1 MGKNAKQAGM
11 AQGNACRVAACHACQ
26 ITSPDCHPFLLM
38 LPLTLQCQRVLK
50 VQWKLWVP
58 APDVPTAVLQR
69 DLCYVSSET
78 GCPSAAEQRKL
89 S

>member
-11 AQGNACRVAACHACQ
+11 AQGNACHVAACHACQ
-26 ITSPDCHPFLLM
+26 ITSPDCHPFLQLLCPALLM

-58 APDVPTAVLQR
+58 APDVPTAVLGR
-69 DLCYVSSET
+69 GLC
-78 GCPSAAEQRKL
+78 SA
-89 S
+89 SY